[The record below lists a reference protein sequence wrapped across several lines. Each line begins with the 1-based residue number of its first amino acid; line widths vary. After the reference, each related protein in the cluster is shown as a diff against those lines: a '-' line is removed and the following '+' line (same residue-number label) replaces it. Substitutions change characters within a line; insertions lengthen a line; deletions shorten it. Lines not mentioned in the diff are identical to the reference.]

1 MNNSKMSQWVW
12 GNIGNRALGQEDKI
26 PSTCSCGDQRDDL
39 SHRCDV
45 QQDQGLSDS
54 CLTF

>member
-1 MNNSKMSQWVW
+1 MSQWVW
-12 GNIGNRALGQEDKI
+12 GNIGNKALGQEDKI